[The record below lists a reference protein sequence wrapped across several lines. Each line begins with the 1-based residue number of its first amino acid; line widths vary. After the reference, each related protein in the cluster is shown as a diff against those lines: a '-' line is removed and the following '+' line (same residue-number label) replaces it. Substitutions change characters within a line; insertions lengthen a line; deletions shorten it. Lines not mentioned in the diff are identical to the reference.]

1 MSCSKTQHSD
11 AGKARTPTPQSRVKH
26 STTEPLCS
34 LRIGEVH
41 MIRDSIVIYR
51 RYETF
56 LILMSLN
63 VFFILK
69 NQYLIKVVLNF
80 KEAL

>member
-1 MSCSKTQHSD
+1 
-11 AGKARTPTPQSRVKH
+11 
-26 STTEPLCS
+26 
-34 LRIGEVH
+34 